1 MVRLVPMMGSAFEA
15 FMKISMRDHAQG
27 QIKAGSWRVEAAEG
41 NIEKLRNQF
50 LPDGL
55 TTANHF
61 FFTIEDASTGDQV
74 GGLWYMVTEIEGKQQ
89 FFVVDIQIDEVYR
102 RRGVGTQAFL
112 VMEEQARTMGI
123 GTISLHVFKHNT
135 SARAMYE
142 KLGYVGADEVM
153 SKTIRA
159 EAN

>member
-1 MVRLVPMMGSAFEA
+1 MP
-15 FMKISMRDHAQG
+15 
-27 QIKAGSWRVEAAEG
+27 
-41 NIEKLRNQF
+41 
-50 LPDGL
+50 
-55 TTANHF
+55 
-61 FFTIEDASTGDQV
+61 
-74 GGLWYMVTEIEGKQQ
+74 
-89 FFVVDIQIDEVYR
+89 VDIQIDEVYR